1 MPEARGKIPLEQD
14 RVAALRLLEG
24 FITQPP
30 PLGKGFL
37 GPPTR
42 THYTCGNGVWTMHQ
56 AAIRAWQHLHGAS
69 FSCMQTVSDKVMEVP
84 ENCQAMRGRVGG
96 PARRP

>member
-14 RVAALRLLEG
+14 SAAELRLLEG
-24 FITQPP
+24 FIAPP

-42 THYTCGNGVWTMHQ
+42 THYTCGNGVQTMHQ
-56 AAIRAWQHLHGAS
+56 AVIRAWQHLHGAS
-69 FSCMQTVSDKVMEVP
+69 FSCMQTVSDKVVEVP
-84 ENCQAMRGRVGG
+84 ENCQAMHARVGG